1 MQAPLSNICTIDSE
15 FGRLGLV
22 EQDGHIVQLLWQADD
37 NGEPTDVLVEGKRQL
52 EAYFAGKLDHFD
64 LPLNPAGSEFQQ
76 QVYLAMLAIP
86 KGQTRSYGDLAQDLG
101 VPAQPIGQACGS
113 NPIPIV
119 IPCHRV
125 VAGNGLGGFSGC
137 GGVETK
143 IKLLKFEGAYSL
155 LL

>member
-1 MQAPLSNICTIDSE
+1 MQSAPQNVCTIESE

-22 EQDGHIVQLLWQADD
+22 EQDGHIIQLLWQADD
-37 NGEPTDVLVEGKRQL
+37 SGQLTDVLVEGRRQL
-52 EAYFAGKLDHFD
+52 GAYLAGECDHFD

-76 QVYLAMLAIP
+76 QVYRAMQAIP

-113 NPIPIV
+113 NPIPII

-125 VAGNGLGGFSGC
+125 VAGNGLGGFSGS